1 MIIRTATLQDWNDLA
16 RVEAI
21 CFTETEAASQET
33 IKARLQVYP
42 EHFWILQHEGNII
55 GFIDGPVVNQPAIV
69 DEMFEHT
76 ELHDEMGLYQSVFSL
91 SVLPEYQKHGYGA
104 QLMRALIADAK
115 SAGRVGCI
123 LTCKAHLIHYYEN
136 FGYENQ
142 GISKSKHG
150 GAVWYD
156 MLLKL
161 EK

>member
-21 CFTETEAASQET
+21 CFPETEAASQET

-123 LTCKAHLIHYYEN
+123 LTCKAHLIHYYES